1 MKLNLTAATR
11 IGLNVLALL
20 GVAVALYLG
29 QSIFIPAHHLGPAG
43 RHPLP
48 GRELAAPPA

>member
-1 MKLNLTAATR
+1 MNLNLTAATR

-29 QSIFIPAHHLGPAG
+29 QSIFIPATISALT
-43 RHPLP
+43 
-48 GRELAAPPA
+48 